1 MKKKILLVCLVSLLA
16 INLVAIGCPAPA
28 PPAPAPPAPPAP
40 APPPPVEPAMEPVV
54 WTLAAN
60 YRKGNATDDMF
71 VPNYLLSRIIYEET
85 GGLIRVDVKNELY
98 PPAETLYAVADGR
111 VEIGHVTLNN
121 HIGDQ
126 PLWGL
131 SLLPFLY
138 ENGAQ
143 MAYSWLYS
151 LEVRKL
157 YQDSLNAIGVQQI
170 AFFSPPPQE
179 IWCEE
184 KPIIEV
190 DDFKGQKIRTSS
202 MLQALALA
210 PLKAVNIT
218 IPFGELFTS
227 MERGIIDAAITSCA
241 AGVSIGLQDLCKA
254 VVAWPITPTQPYI
267 IAVNKD
273 VFDALPKYL
282 QDAVMRAGRQASLA
296 CTYGYNLRWKDSHR
310 IAEAAGVQVLSPS
323 AAEIQKASELM
334 AEAYESWFEMTGDE
348 GRRWVETVKAWQ
360 DKDTRAGWVYGY

>member
-1 MKKKILLVCLVSLLA
+1 MKKKILSSTLGLLL
-16 INLVAIGCPAPA
+16 IIGLVATACAAPAQEPAPA
-28 PPAPAPPAPPAP
+28 TTPDPTTTPAPATKPS
-40 APPPPVEPAMEPVV
+40 MEPVV
-54 WTLAAN
+54 WILASN
-60 YRKGNATDDMF
+60 VSKGNATDDMF
-71 VPNYLLSRIIYEET
+71 VPGYLFSRIIYEET

-143 MAYSWLYS
+143 MAYSWLYGP
-151 LEVRKL
+151 EVHKL

-179 IWCEE
+179 IWCKS
-184 KPIIEV
+184 KPITKV

-202 MLQALALA
+202 MLQALALE
-210 PLKAVNIT
+210 PLEAVNVN

-227 MERGIIDAAITSCA
+227 IERGVIDAAITSCA
-241 AGVSIGLQDLCKA
+241 AGVSIGL
-254 VVAWPITPTQPYI
+254 
-267 IAVNKD
+267 
-273 VFDALPKYL
+273 
-282 QDAVMRAGRQASLA
+282 
-296 CTYGYNLRWKDSHR
+296 
-310 IAEAAGVQVLSPS
+310 
-323 AAEIQKASELM
+323 
-334 AEAYESWFEMTGDE
+334 
-348 GRRWVETVKAWQ
+348 
-360 DKDTRAGWVYGY
+360 